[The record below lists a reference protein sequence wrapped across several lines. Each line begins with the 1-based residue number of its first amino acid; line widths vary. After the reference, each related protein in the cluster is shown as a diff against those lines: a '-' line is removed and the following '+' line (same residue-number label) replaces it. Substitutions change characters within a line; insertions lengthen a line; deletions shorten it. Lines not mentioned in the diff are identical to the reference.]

1 MSNSKNEK
9 FDLNQAYETLKLLE
23 NAAGV
28 PHLNT
33 GGVEEKKVQI
43 LPDKSISRGNFKIHP
58 FLENTYKAHPI
69 TIRAMRRDLFAAGME
84 LFVDL
89 EQLTQCQSCKS
100 ELDRQFWLFCPYCE
114 EKFTS

>member
-1 MSNSKNEK
+1 MNKSKNEK
-9 FDLNQAYETLKLLE
+9 FDLNQAYEDLKALE

-33 GGVEEKKVQI
+33 GAVEEQQVQI
-43 LPDKSISRGNFKIHP
+43 LPDKSISQGNFKAHP

-69 TIRAMRRDLFAAGME
+69 TIRAMRKDIFAAGTD

-89 EQLTQCQSCKS
+89 EQLTQCQSCKK
-100 ELDRQFWLFCPYCE
+100 ELDRQFWFFCPYCE
-114 EKFTS
+114 EKFSS